1 MVGREKT
8 GRRCRYNADEYD
20 EDDGRGPRPGKRSGG
35 AEPHVE
41 GVQAMNTADILTISG
56 SMVPDRTAVS
66 DPDESFTYAELQT
79 NVNRLAHALH
89 LLGVGKGA
97 NVGIMAVN
105 SCKFVEL
112 YYATAAVGATFVP
125 LNFRAKTDELQYMAE
140 ASDVN
145 VFFVSERYYPIL
157 QEIRS
162 QLPKV
167 QHIFTLDF
175 EADGVRTF
183 EDLRTDGADEP
194 FFAEVD
200 DNDPAM
206 VIYTSGT
213 TALPKGVVLTH
224 KTLTAYVVN
233 TQNPVDPTTDPDVT
247 MVSVPFFHVAGA
259 TTMLGSLWA
268 GRKLA
273 ILPQFDPAA
282 WLDTVEREKV
292 SHAFVVPTM
301 LKRVMEVDDFDKYD
315 ISSLQLIT
323 YGAAP
328 MPFEVVRQ
336 AIDVFDCGLM
346 NAYGQTESTSTMSY
360 LGPDDHRLDGTPEEN
375 DKKLARLRSVGRPMP
390 DIDVGILKPDGSP
403 QDQGEPGEICIRGD
417 RIMREYQKR
426 EEETS
431 SAIVDGWLHTGD
443 VGYLDEDNYLFITG
457 RLKDL
462 IIRGGENISPGEVE
476 GILEE
481 HPDVAEVAVIGV
493 PDIEWGEVVKA
504 VMVGVDGADLPA
516 DEDLTAFVKSRL
528 ASYKAPS
535 VYEWVNE
542 PLPRNHLGKLL
553 KNDIRDKWG
562 APTASTPA

>member
-1 MVGREKT
+1 
-8 GRRCRYNADEYD
+8 
-20 EDDGRGPRPGKRSGG
+20 
-35 AEPHVE
+35 
-41 GVQAMNTADILTISG
+41 MNTAEILAIAG
-56 SMVPDRTAVS
+56 SMVPDRPAVS
-66 DPDESFTYAELQT
+66 DPDATITYMELQSR
-79 NVNRLAHALH
+79 VNKLAHALH
-89 LLGVGKGA
+89 VLGVGKGQ

-105 SCKFVEL
+105 SNEFVEL
-112 YYATAAVGATFVP
+112 YYATASVGATFVP
-125 LNFRAKTDELQYMAE
+125 LNFRAKTDELQYMAD

-145 VFFVSERYYPIL
+145 VFFCSERYWPML
-157 QEIRS
+157 QEIRGA
-162 QLPKV
+162 LPKIEHV
-167 QHIFTLDF
+167 FTLGF
-175 EADGVRTF
+175 RT
-183 EDLRTDGADEP
+183 EGHRTYQELLDDGADEP
-194 FFAEVD
+194 FSADVD
-200 DNDPAM
+200 DDDPAM

-233 TQNPVDPTTDPDVT
+233 TQNPVDPTAAQDVT

-282 WLDTVEREKV
+282 WLETVEREQV

-301 LKRVMEVDDFDKYD
+301 LKRIMEADDFDTYD

-328 MPFEVVRQ
+328 MPYEVVRQ
-336 AIDVFDCGLM
+336 AIEVFDCGLM
-346 NAYGQTESTSTMSY
+346 NAYGQTESTSTMTY
-360 LGPDDHRLDGTPEEN
+360 LGPDDHRLGRSPEDDELTL
-375 DKKLARLRSVGRPMP
+375 KRLRSVGRPMP
-390 DIDVGILKPDGSP
+390 DIEIGILKPDGAP
-403 QDQGEPGEICIRGD
+403 QPQGEEGEICIRGD

-426 EEETS
+426 EEETA

-443 VGYLDEDNYLFITG
+443 VGYLDPDDYLFITG

-476 GILEE
+476 GVLEE
-481 HPDVAEVAVIGV
+481 HPEVAEVAVIGV

-504 VMVGVDGADLPA
+504 VMVPVAGGEPPSDD
-516 DEDLTAFVKSRL
+516 DLTTYVKSRL
-528 ASYKAPS
+528 ASYKSPAL
-535 VYEWVNE
+535 YEWVDE

-553 KNDIRDKWG
+553 KNDIRDRWG
-562 APTASTPA
+562 EPAGTAS